1 MATAHVQHSIL
12 MYSSLKERMF
22 AEETDIGG
30 GGRKGRRQ
38 WWRFPST
45 TSLIQLS
52 RGPPRVTPRGQTLST
67 VGQQYGMYVEYTYTT
82 YMYMYMWPVTCNIRW
97 PQVMIS

>member
-1 MATAHVQHSIL
+1 MATAHVQHSSLI
-12 MYSSLKERMF
+12 YSSLKEHMF

-38 WWRFPST
+38 WWRFSST

-52 RGPPRVTPRGQTLST
+52 RGPHRVTPRGQTLSLSKYCRPAIQNVCT
-67 VGQQYGMYVEYTYTT
+67 VHIY
-82 YMYMYMWPVTCNIRW
+82 NIH
-97 PQVMIS
+97 VHVHVA